1 MQQVSEGALR
11 TRVYID
17 GYNLYYGCLKN
28 TADKWLDLRA
38 LATHILGNVPYE
50 RNGESVRYSLCAPA
64 IKYFTA
70 PILSAFARA
79 DDSVVCQSQY
89 HAALRGHLGGE
100 IQIVAGYH
108 DARPARAHAVVK
120 GKPAGKSPL
129 VDIWKLEEKQ
139 SDVALALHAFCDA
152 VLDEVDQV
160 IVVTNDSDFA
170 PAMQM
175 IRQHTGVVLGVIA
188 PVREGYGR
196 SRVNRALDEHA
207 HWTRTHILDDEFAA
221 SQLPPMVR
229 LKGGA
234 VHKPLSWYPCPELL
248 IPIYE
253 EARRL
258 RGSNGAARR
267 WLNEPCRQLG
277 DRLPIEMCSSQESAR
292 ELAAYMSKRGVD
304 RSEACKSRA
313 VSGA

>member
-1 MQQVSEGALR
+1 VRPASEGALR

-28 TADKWLDLRA
+28 TADKWLDLQA
-38 LATHILGNVPYE
+38 LIARVLANVPYE
-50 RNGESVRYSLCAPA
+50 RSGEPVSYEFRAPA

-70 PILSAFARA
+70 PILSSFARSE
-79 DDSVVCQSQY
+79 DSVACQSQY
-89 HAALRGHLGGE
+89 LTALRGHLGKE
-100 IQIVAGYH
+100 LELITGYY
-108 DARPARAHAVVK
+108 DARPARAHVWEESKA
-120 GKPAGKSPL
+120 AGKCPV

-152 VLDEVDQV
+152 VLDKIDQV
-160 IVVTNDSDFA
+160 IVMTNDSDFA

-175 IRQHTGVVLGVIA
+175 IRQHTSVVLGVIA
-188 PVREGYGR
+188 PVREGDGR
-196 SRVNRALDEHA
+196 SRVNRELNKHA
-207 HWTRTHILDDEFAA
+207 HWTRTHILDEEFAA

-229 LKGGA
+229 LKSGA

-253 EARRL
+253 EAKRV

-267 WLNEPCRQLG
+267 WLNEPCKQLG
-277 DRLPIEMCSSQESAR
+277 NRVPIEMCSSQESAR
-292 ELAAYMSKRGVD
+292 ELLEYMRRYAIECCV
-304 RSEACKSRA
+304 
-313 VSGA
+313 

>member
-1 MQQVSEGALR
+1 MRLASEGALR

-38 LATHILGNVPYE
+38 LVMRILANVPYE
-50 RNGESVRYSLCAPA
+50 RSGEPVGYTFCAPA

-70 PILSAFARA
+70 PILSSFARSE
-79 DDSVVCQSQY
+79 DSVACQSQY
-89 HAALRGHLGGE
+89 HIALRGHLGKELE
-100 IQIVAGYH
+100 IITGRY
-108 DARPARAHAVVK
+108 DARPARAHRWME
-120 GKPAGKSPL
+120 GKAAGKCPV

-139 SDVALALHAFCDA
+139 
-152 VLDEVDQV
+152 
-160 IVVTNDSDFA
+160 SDFA

-175 IRQHTGVVLGVIA
+175 IRQHTSVVLGLIA
-188 PVREGYGR
+188 PVREGDGR
-196 SRVNRALDEHA
+196 SRVNRELNKHA
-207 HWTRTHILDDEFAA
+207 HWTRTHILDEEFAA
-221 SQLPPMVR
+221 SQLHPMVR

-253 EARRL
+253 EAKRV

-277 DRLPIEMCSSQESAR
+277 NRVPIQMCSSQESAR
-292 ELAAYMSKRGVD
+292 ELLEYMRRYATECWV
-304 RSEACKSRA
+304 
-313 VSGA
+313 